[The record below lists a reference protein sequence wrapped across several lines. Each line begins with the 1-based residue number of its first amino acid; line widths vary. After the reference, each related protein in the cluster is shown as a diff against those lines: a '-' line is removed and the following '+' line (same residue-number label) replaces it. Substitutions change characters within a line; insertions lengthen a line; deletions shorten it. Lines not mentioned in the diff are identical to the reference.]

1 MTKILILNV
10 GWSNKGNVALVK
22 STMYSINKFIPDA
35 EFFLMGSESVDFNNY
50 KVKEK
55 LGKSISRKTIKSSSK
70 TIYYLIVCFF
80 IYLLNKMN
88 IRFSISKKSKLFDYY
103 NCDIVI
109 NSGGDHLSG
118 EYGLAT
124 VDTFINIL
132 YCILLGKPVVLYGE
146 SLGYFRS
153 TYLKYFANFVINK
166 TKLIIVRDEISEKYL
181 RDNNITSPE
190 IHLTGDPAF
199 LLNPAPISDVYQILS
214 MEGINEIHR
223 PLIGINASGLIGNF
237 MEVESKKAE
246 TYTISM
252 MSKVIDNL
260 VETLDANIILIP
272 HVYAKTNDDRS
283 IIRKIYIDVKNKQ
296 KVDVIENEYSP
307 EELKGIIGQCD
318 LFIGARMHS
327 TIASTSMFVPT
338 VGIAYSHKMYGIIG
352 KMLGQDKYIIDIKQL
367 NYETLILTIKDAWDN
382 QEIIKN
388 DLKIKISN
396 IKEKA
401 LLNGKLVKEMFDHMA

>member
-22 STMYSINKFIPDA
+22 STMNSVNKFIHDA
-35 EFFLMGSESVDFNNY
+35 EFILMGSESIDFNNY

-55 LGKSISRKTIKSSSK
+55 LGKGISRKNTKSSLN
-70 TIYYLIVCFF
+70 TIFYLVLCFF
-80 IYLLNKMN
+80 IYLLNKIN
-88 IRFSISKKSKLFDYY
+88 IRYPISKKSKLFDYY

-124 VDTFINIL
+124 LDSFINIL
-132 YCILLGKPVVLYGE
+132 YCIFLGKPVVLYGE
-146 SLGYFRS
+146 SLGYFRN
-153 TYLKYFANFVINK
+153 TFLKYFANFVFNK

-181 RDNNITSPE
+181 RDNNITNPD
-190 IHLTGDPAF
+190 IYITGDPAF
-199 LLNPAPISDVYQILS
+199 LLDPVPLSDVYNILS

-223 PLIGINASGLIGNF
+223 PLIGINASGLISNF
-237 MEVESKKAE
+237 MEGNSEKAE

-260 VETLDANIILIP
+260 VETLDANIILVP

-283 IIRKIYIDVKNKQ
+283 IIRKIYRDAKNKH
-296 KVDVIENEYSP
+296 KVAVIENEYSP

-367 NYETLILTIKDAWDN
+367 NYEILILTIKDAWDN
-382 QEIIKN
+382 REIIEN
-388 DLKIKISN
+388 ELKMNIPN

-401 LLNGKLVKEMFDHMA
+401 LLNGKLVKEMFDKI